1 MSLLKIART
10 PPITVS
16 LDSSVEDVVAMMI
29 QEEVSAVVV
38 VVEHCPKGIFTERD
52 LLHRVAGKQLKMAST
67 PVSSVMTSP
76 VKVVNVNTTGS
87 QALAIMDSNKFHHLP
102 VVDDGCHILG
112 MVSTSHLLHH
122 IVEDLKDELDS
133 LDAYICADGP
143 GG

>member
-10 PPITVS
+10 PPITA
-16 LDSSVEDVVAMMI
+16 LPDSSVEDVVAMMI
-29 QEEVSAVVV
+29 REGVGAVVV
-38 VVEHCPKGIFTERD
+38 VEEHCPTGIFTERD
-52 LLHRVAGKQLKMAST
+52 LLHRVAGKQLEMAST

-87 QALAIMDSNKFHHLP
+87 QALAIMASNKFHHLP
-102 VVDDGCHILG
+102 IVDDGCHILG

-122 IVEDLKDELDS
+122 VVEDLTDELDS